1 MRRLALAL
9 VAMAMVAAAY
19 AWIAPMSSRDVHHFR
34 LTVEVDTPDGVRSGS
49 SVVEVERKDVTWL
62 PVPGPRHEFRVRGEA
77 VFVDLGSGRHVVA
90 VLAHGENAEDVSRII
105 TLWVGAYGRYKWDE
119 DVWSGRTELQGTV
132 ELKPPL
138 IPTLVTFADP
148 LDPETVR
155 VVRPGEF
162 ERVFGPGFRFRRAT
176 LEVVPASVP
185 VTSGAIEQRLPWL
198 SGMKTNLAGTRGAST
213 NDLRERLTP
222 LEFRRQDP

>member
-1 MRRLALAL
+1 MKWLAIL
-9 VAMAMVAAAY
+9 MVASTAVW
-19 AWIAPMSSRDVHHFR
+19 AWIALGFPDHAHRFR
-34 LTVEVDTPDGVRSGS
+34 LTVEVDTPDGLRSGS

-77 VFVDLGSGRHVVA
+77 VFVDLGSGRNVVA
-90 VLAHGENAEDVSRII
+90 VLAHDDAEDVSRII
-105 TLWVGAYGRYKWDE
+105 TLWVEAYGRHKWDE

-148 LDPETVR
+148 LDLNTVR

-162 ERVFGPGFRFRRAT
+162 ERVFGPGFHFRRAT

-185 VTSGAIEQRLPWL
+185 MTSGTIEQRLPWL
-198 SGMKTNLAGTRGAST
+198 GGMKTNLAGTRGAST